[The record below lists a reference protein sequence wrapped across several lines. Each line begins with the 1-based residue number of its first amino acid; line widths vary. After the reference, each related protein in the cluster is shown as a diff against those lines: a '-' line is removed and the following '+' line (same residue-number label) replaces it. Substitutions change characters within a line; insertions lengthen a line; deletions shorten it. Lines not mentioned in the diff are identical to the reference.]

1 MVLASRDSAR
11 NLTPCPC
18 LWLGPPLRTLTSQ
31 PGAALEGPQSLLKL
45 LAIGPVCHSLCGLS
59 PPCAHRGC
67 GYLQV
72 PVKDGLSFSARTLG
86 LSLELLMGSC
96 CHQGMKTPSLLPS
109 QRQRGTGAK
118 TAKWQ
123 QLEAR
128 LFPWIS
134 VSSSVKW
141 ICHWDLP
148 HWVASHQRGI
158 IYRKLSEVSCTR
170 EC

>member
-1 MVLASRDSAR
+1 MAGATFEDPDITARGSTGRSAV
-11 NLTPCPC
+11 PSKAAGHWPC
-18 LWLGPPLRTLTSQ
+18 LPQPLQFVPTLCPPRVWLLT
-31 PGAALEGPQSLLKL
+31 GAS
-45 LAIGPVCHSLCGLS
+45 
-59 PPCAHRGC
+59 
-67 GYLQV
+67 
-72 PVKDGLSFSARTLG
+72 KDGLSFSAWTLG
-86 LSLELLMGSC
+86 VSLELLMGSC

-109 QRQRGTGAK
+109 RRQRGTGAK

-141 ICHWDLP
+141 ICHRDLP